1 MYVVIGEL
9 YFCIKALVFICNKM
23 KTVFWYPNLL
33 LAECPTFRDVTS
45 LTEAFDLP
53 V

>member
-9 YFCIKALVFICNKM
+9 YFCIKASVIICNKR
-23 KTVFWYPNLL
+23 KFFWYPNLL
-33 LAECPTFRDVTS
+33 LAEFPTFRDVTS